1 MNKVIKNTV
10 LAIALAAST
19 ISMNAPTFAQQKDPT
34 AGRVQQKDPTAGRIE
49 ARERAREL
57 ARRAQ
62 ALKKYNQCAA
72 RAMRY
77 FRACSSNAA
86 GNSNMTRSCR
96 TVYHGKLDNCR
107 GLYL

>member
-1 MNKVIKNTV
+1 MNKIVKNTV

-19 ISMNAPTFAQQKDPT
+19 ISMNAPAFAQQQDPT
-34 AGRVQQKDPTAGRIE
+34 SGRIE

-72 RAMRY
+72 RAMHY
-77 FRACSSNAA
+77 FRACNSNAA

-96 TVYHGKLDNCR
+96 TVYHGKLANCR

>member
-19 ISMNAPTFAQQKDPT
+19 ISMNAPAFAQQKDPT
-34 AGRVQQKDPTAGRIE
+34 SGRIE

-57 ARRAQ
+57 ARKAQ

-72 RAMRY
+72 RALRY
-77 FRACSSNAA
+77 WNACSQNAA

-96 TVYHGKLDNCR
+96 TVYHGKLDQCR